1 MTSPAD
7 SDKNV
12 NNATSETTFKE
23 VARVFRDHD
32 SFLLAGHQ
40 DPDGDCLGSQVALA
54 LLLKRWDKTVHL
66 VNPDPPDPVFGILP
80 HFDWIGT
87 ELPPEPV
94 EVGVVLDSGELSR
107 TGRLEDYLR
116 QVDLLVNIDH
126 HPGSYGMADV
136 NLVDPEMS
144 SVGEIIYR
152 LYQHCEEPI
161 SREAAVALYV
171 SLVTD
176 TGSFRYANTRA
187 ESHQVAADLI
197 RTGYIEPYRIYSAIY
212 ERETFKSTLLMGRV
226 LSRMQQDGGV
236 VWSEVPRDLL
246 EQTDTTTD
254 DLQDVIKYMRRI
266 DSCRVAL
273 LFQEKEDGTVKVKF
287 RAKDDFNL
295 LGVVNRLGGGGH
307 EKAAGAT
314 LEGSLEEVRD
324 TVIGAVKDALSESTT
339 AGSS

>member
-1 MTSPAD
+1 MTSPA
-7 SDKNV
+7 SSGKNV
-12 NNATSETTFKE
+12 NSVTNKTTFEE
-23 VARVFRDHD
+23 VVRVFRDHD
-32 SFLLAGHQ
+32 SFVLAGHQ

-66 VNPDPPDPVFGILP
+66 VNPDPPDPVFRILP

-87 ELPPEPV
+87 ELPSGLV
-94 EVGVVLDSGELSR
+94 DVGVVLDSGELSR
-107 TGRLEDYLR
+107 TGSLQDYLR
-116 QVDLLVNIDH
+116 EVDLLVNIDH

-152 LYQHCEEPI
+152 LYQHCEETV

-197 RTGYIEPYRIYSAIY
+197 RTGYIEPYRIYSALY
-212 ERETFKSTLLMGRV
+212 ERETFNSTLLMGRV
-226 LSRMQQDGGV
+226 LSRMQQDEGL
-236 VWSEVPRDLL
+236 VWSEVPLSLL
-246 EQTDTTTD
+246 DRTDTTPD

-266 DSCRVAL
+266 DTCRVAL
-273 LFQEKEDGTVKVKF
+273 LFQEQEDGTVKVKF

-314 LEGSLEEVRD
+314 LEGSLEEVRRE
-324 TVIGAVKDALSESTT
+324 VLEAVKDALSESAAT
-339 AGSS
+339 GSS